1 MSHFAEISGSNNIV
15 TRVIVAEQDF
25 IDSGAVG
32 AGSNWV
38 QTSYN
43 TKGGV
48 HYCGGVEY
56 VTEAVE
62 AKDAVLYTEENML
75 LGDELKEVGDIM
87 IPAVE
92 AVEAVY
98 VEGKSPEDVGKPDGG
113 VALRK
118 NYAGVGYTYNS
129 GSDAFIAP
137 QPPNFVSSSL
147 TFYEDDD
154 LLPSYISNYFA
165 QNPSGSI
172 PYILNEDSCLWELSG
187 SGS

>member
-25 IDSGAVG
+25 INSGAVG
-32 AGSNWV
+32 ASSNWI

-48 HYCGGVEY
+48 HY
-56 VTEAVE
+56 
-62 AKDAVLYTEENML
+62 
-75 LGDELKEVGDIM
+75 GDVSGSY
-87 IPAVE
+87 A
-92 AVEAVY
+92 
-98 VEGKSPEDVGKPDGG
+98 PDGG

-118 NYAGVGYTYNS
+118 NYAGIGYTYNS

-137 QPPNFVSSSL
+137 QPPNFVSSSII
-147 TFYEDDD
+147 
-154 LLPSYISNYFA
+154 LPVSSYISNYFA

>member
-25 IDSGAVG
+25 INSIEGT
-32 AGSNWV
+32 WI

-43 TKGGV
+43 TRGGV
-48 HYCGGVEY
+48 HYGDVSGSY
-56 VTEAVE
+56 V
-62 AKDAVLYTEENML
+62 
-75 LGDELKEVGDIM
+75 
-87 IPAVE
+87 
-92 AVEAVY
+92 
-98 VEGKSPEDVGKPDGG
+98 PDGG

-147 TFYEDDD
+147 TFSEDDD
-154 LLPSYISNYFA
+154 PLSSYIRNYFT

-172 PYILNEDSCLWELSG
+172 PYVLNEDSYLWELSG
-187 SGS
+187 SAS

>member
-1 MSHFAEISGSNNIV
+1 MSHFAEISGSTV

-25 IDSGAVG
+25 INSGAVG
-32 AGSNWV
+32 TGSNWI

-43 TKGGV
+43 THGGV
-48 HYCGGVEY
+48 HYGPDGE
-56 VTEAVE
+56 
-62 AKDAVLYTEENML
+62 
-75 LGDELKEVGDIM
+75 
-87 IPAVE
+87 
-92 AVEAVY
+92 
-98 VEGKSPEDVGKPDGG
+98 PDGG

-129 GSDAFIAP
+129 GSDAFISP
-137 QPPNFVSSSL
+137 QPPNFVSSSII
-147 TFYEDDD
+147 
-154 LLPSYISNYFA
+154 LPVSSYIRNYFT

>member
-25 IDSGAVG
+25 INSGAVG
-32 AGSNWV
+32 AGSNWI

-48 HYCGGVEY
+48 HY
-56 VTEAVE
+56 
-62 AKDAVLYTEENML
+62 
-75 LGDELKEVGDIM
+75 GDVSGSY
-87 IPAVE
+87 A
-92 AVEAVY
+92 
-98 VEGKSPEDVGKPDGG
+98 PDGG

-118 NYAGVGYTYNS
+118 NYAGTGYTYDRS
-129 GSDAFIAP
+129 KDAFISP
-137 QPPNFVSSSL
+137 QPQNFVSSSII
-147 TFYEDDD
+147 
-154 LLPSYISNYFA
+154 LPVSSYISNYFT